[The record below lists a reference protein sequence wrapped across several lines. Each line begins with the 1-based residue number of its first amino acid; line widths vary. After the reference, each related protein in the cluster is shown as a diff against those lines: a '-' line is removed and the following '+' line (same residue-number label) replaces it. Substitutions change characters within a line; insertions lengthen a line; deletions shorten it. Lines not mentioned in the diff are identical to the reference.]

1 MAWTQATPNG
11 GNSQLTGNRNKNN
24 NASANRQTANYGS
37 GNSNTS
43 SSSSSSGDPRGNE
56 GNNYTNYLTPA
67 PKAPTPV
74 YPSPNEQG
82 QGAVAPV
89 APVTVTPIPQNDI
102 TSTPAPT
109 APTAQ
114 TAPTYDDDWIKNWID
129 DQATKNSGYE
139 ESVVLNT
146 QAIKDQN
153 KDYGEQFLNIND
165 AIDTTNNTVGDL
177 NLNYDN
183 QQKEL
188 YQLNDVAKN
197 NGLQLVDQ
205 DGQIVDLERDV
216 ISNAKVMQQG
226 QNADLR
232 ARTSRDNE
240 VNRALES
247 VDYQFGD
254 ASRARSEF
262 QLETGTS
269 FQDTDNTIEEL
280 QGDLGELGVDIDN
293 VVGTAENAAEN
304 AEIAR
309 ENLRLGIAKETGN
322 QIILIEDYVN
332 EVENNNLTASSE
344 IIDLIEKYD
353 AAVKAD
359 IKKGELRQNQLKAE
373 GNALNKSLQLNEERT
388 YGQDYWADRLRTLQA
403 DPETTDQA
411 RSIIKAERDALGDK
425 AYSGDIVVDAQDQFQ
440 AKENL
445 MAVLSQIGG
454 KDILGASPAAPPEYI
469 FEQTMNNIDKWVT
482 DGKATVEETVSGIF
496 DENTQKVYTLENGD
510 VLTRKS
516 TSPVINDEDGEEM
529 IRLGEDTDQLFY
541 NGVEIGK
548 KTGDVTTVPKEGEA
562 NHVDSR
568 NNFGDDDNPNSPA
581 NRPDEGNGN
590 GNGQSGN
597 NDGQSGAD
605 TPAETDPV
613 VGEDI
618 PLPNDLTDPNGAG
631 AYGQDGNAFT
641 LDGVTFWKRIKD
653 RNGRWTYTR
662 MDSFENQGTTAR
674 RQDWGQNVQN
684 FQDIIMAAWGTLL
697 NMGSTLLGASEAYN
711 SGQASR
717 AATAE
722 QMAMQREMLEMAK
735 LREGYDIDMRN
746 KQRDSMEAYQATL
759 KDVFNRLGARD
770 PINAQTIQNDTNTY
784 LDQNMYDL
792 NQTLDRVNSQGYAG
806 ASSRGMLNSSVED
819 DRKRE
824 LTGKFY
830 GLTQKARTDAET
842 RAMAKASDYEDLFN
856 TNRTNITSEYDEFYQ
871 KPFDMAGATRK
882 SDGYGPL
889 NAAGN
894 MADSVSQGASDYRT
908 IAQGAF
914 GKELQN
920 LRENDWDFSKYNRP
934 KDKE

>member
-11 GNSQLTGNRNKNN
+11 GNSQKTGNRNKNN
-24 NASANRQTANYGS
+24 NAAANAKTANYGS

-102 TSTPAPT
+102 TSAPT
-109 APTAQ
+109 PMAPMAQ

-165 AIDTTNNTVGDL
+165 AINTTNNTVGDL

-359 IKKGELRQNQLKAE
+359 IKKGDLRQDQLKAE

-411 RSIIKAERDALGDK
+411 RSIISAEKELLGDK
-425 AYSGDIVVDAQDQFQ
+425 SYSGDIVVDAQDQFQ

-454 KDILGASPAAPPEYI
+454 EDILGASPAAPPEYI

-581 NRPDEGNGN
+581 NRPDGGKETDS
-590 GNGQSGN
+590 QETTMDS
-597 NDGQSGAD
+597 Q
-605 TPAETDPV
+605 EKKLQWIRTDPV

-618 PLPNDLTDPNGAG
+618 PLPDNLTDPDGTG
-631 AYGQDGNAFT
+631 AYGQNGQAFS

-653 RNGRWTYTR
+653 RNGRWTYAR
-662 MDSFENQGTTAR
+662 MDSFDQDQWHQPAR
-674 RQDWGQNVQN
+674 RQDW
-684 FQDIIMAAWGTLL
+684 
-697 NMGSTLLGASEAYN
+697 
-711 SGQASR
+711 R
-717 AATAE
+717 
-722 QMAMQREMLEMAK
+722 
-735 LREGYDIDMRN
+735 
-746 KQRDSMEAYQATL
+746 
-759 KDVFNRLGARD
+759 
-770 PINAQTIQNDTNTY
+770 IQ
-784 LDQNMYDL
+784 
-792 NQTLDRVNSQGYAG
+792 
-806 ASSRGMLNSSVED
+806 
-819 DRKRE
+819 
-824 LTGKFY
+824 
-830 GLTQKARTDAET
+830 
-842 RAMAKASDYEDLFN
+842 
-856 TNRTNITSEYDEFYQ
+856 
-871 KPFDMAGATRK
+871 
-882 SDGYGPL
+882 
-889 NAAGN
+889 
-894 MADSVSQGASDYRT
+894 
-908 IAQGAF
+908 
-914 GKELQN
+914 
-920 LRENDWDFSKYNRP
+920 
-934 KDKE
+934 